1 MDSAFGRARTRGIN
15 RRGALPVSGMVKLLD
30 KTRRLRWALDVQE
43 AFTAAT
49 EKSAE
54 LSDVV
59 GTELRRLL
67 QLSRQDEEG
76 RRLAEMAVSR
86 ITSALASFIGAY
98 FLTLETVFRGL
109 RDNAEEAVK
118 RADAGADRPA
128 EDEEQ
133 TRH

>member
-1 MDSAFGRARTRGIN
+1 M
-15 RRGALPVSGMVKLLD
+15 SGMVKLLD